1 MAATGCR
8 YVSSGRIEPTRG
20 WRCYAWSTTTDGMS
34 VLLAVAVYM
43 VDQAEYAVVD
53 AVIARAD
60 ADTLEQQQQK
70 QG

>member
-1 MAATGCR
+1 
-8 YVSSGRIEPTRG
+8 
-20 WRCYAWSTTTDGMS
+20 
-34 VLLAVAVYM
+34 M
-43 VDQAEYAVVD
+43 VDQAKYAVVD

>member
-1 MAATGCR
+1 
-8 YVSSGRIEPTRG
+8 
-20 WRCYAWSTTTDGMS
+20 
-34 VLLAVAVYM
+34 

-60 ADTLEQQQQK
+60 ADTLEPQQQK

>member
-1 MAATGCR
+1 
-8 YVSSGRIEPTRG
+8 
-20 WRCYAWSTTTDGMS
+20 
-34 VLLAVAVYM
+34 

-60 ADTLEQQQQK
+60 DDTLEPQQQK